1 MKRRNQTTKGGSV
14 MKMLAFILGVL
25 GGLCAVM
32 GIIVATEAVS
42 LTLDATALTDWKFWM
57 ILAGVLLLS
66 CIATAVSS
74 REEYE

>member
-1 MKRRNQTTKGGSV
+1 
-14 MKMLAFILGVL
+14 MKMLALILGVL
-25 GGLCAVM
+25 GGLCAIM

-42 LTLDATALTDWKFWM
+42 LTLDATALKDWMFWM